1 MKKYLVMFLLVSA
14 VGFAQNLNGYK
25 YAMVP
30 AKFTFLK
37 EENMYNL
44 NLLTKMYLQ
53 KYGFETYYNNE
64 TAPDEFVTSNCN
76 KIYIDVLE
84 NNNMLTTKLK
94 IVVKD
99 CKGAILATSE
109 EGTSR
114 EKEYLVAYNLALRM
128 ALDNFG
134 ILKTHKF
141 QPTEK
146 SMGMIGKP
154 SKSTEYI
161 EKSDVLEKGLY
172 SKKEDTLNQMVEKTY
187 NIVPIKNG
195 FNLITPASD
204 YKIFQIF
211 KTSSKEVFIANRDN
225 VFGVLIK
232 KTDNWFF
239 EYYDENVLKSEQIKV
254 AF

>member
-1 MKKYLVMFLLVSA
+1 MKKFLVLFLLVTA
-14 VGFAQNLNGYK
+14 VGFAQNLNGYQ

-30 AKFTFLK
+30 SKFTFLK

-53 KYGFETYYNNE
+53 KYGFETYYSNE
-64 TAPDEFVTSNCN
+64 TAPDEFVNSNCN
-76 KIYIDVLE
+76 KIFIDVLE
-84 NNNMLTTKLK
+84 NNNLFTTKLK
-94 IVVKD
+94 VVVKD
-99 CKGAILATSE
+99 CKGTVLAVSE
-109 EGTSR
+109 EGASR
-114 EKEYLVAYNLALRM
+114 EKDYRVAYNEALRL

-146 SMGMIGKP
+146 SMGMIGEP
-154 SKSTEYI
+154 AQSTENI

-172 SKKEDTLNQMVEKTY
+172 SKKEVALNQMVKKTY

-254 AF
+254 DF

>member
-30 AKFTFLK
+30 SKFTFLK

-99 CKGAILATSE
+99 CKGTILATSE

-134 ILKTHKF
+134 VLKTHKF

-146 SMGMIGKP
+146 SMGMIGEPKEVIVSSEYKEALDNGTIVTTTIIQNQLVAKP
-154 SKSTEYI
+154 I
-161 EKSDVLEKGLY
+161 L
-172 SKKEDTLNQMVEKTY
+172 
-187 NIVPIKNG
+187 NG
-195 FNLITPASD
+195 FQLNNSE
-204 YKIFQIF
+204 
-211 KTSSKEVFIANRDN
+211 SKEVYKIYATSVKDCFIATKGDLNG
-225 VFGVLIK
+225 VFFIK
-232 KTDNWFF
+232 NSKGTF
-239 EYYDENVLKSEQIKV
+239 EYYQNEKLITEIVDVK
-254 AF
+254 F

>member
-1 MKKYLVMFLLVSA
+1 MKKFLILFLLFTA
-14 VGFAQNLNGYK
+14 VGFAQNLNGYQ

-53 KYGFETYYNNE
+53 KYGFETYYSNE
-64 TAPDEFVTSNCN
+64 TAPDEFVNSNCN

-84 NNNMLTTKLK
+84 NNNMFITKLK
-94 IVVKD
+94 VVIKD
-99 CKGAILATSE
+99 CKGTVLATSE

-114 EKEYLVAYNLALRM
+114 DKEYRVAYNEALRM
-128 ALDNFG
+128 AFDNFG

-146 SMGMIGKP
+146 SLGMIGEP
-154 SKSTEYI
+154 AQSLENT
-161 EKSDVLEKGLY
+161 EKSEVLEKGLY
-172 SKKEDTLNQMVEKTY
+172 SKKELASDQMFIKQY
-187 NIVPIKNG
+187 NVVATKNG
-195 FNLITPASD
+195 FNLITTDSD

-211 KTSSKEVFIANRDN
+211 KTTSNEIFITNRDN

-232 KTDNWFF
+232 KNNNWFF
-239 EYYDENVLKSEQIKV
+239 EYYDENVLKSELIKV